1 MLINLQIFQYLYYAF
16 TIGKNGIE
24 NIKKNKVP
32 YICIGVVHCC
42 NLHLTIK
49 IFRPEEWAT
58 VSGSMDY
65 NSATNN
71 AIRYFDSC
79 SPVLVRSCLGLQSS
93 VIWARE
99 SQKNLFYTHVIGKIN

>member
-1 MLINLQIFQYLYYAF
+1 M
-16 TIGKNGIE
+16 
-24 NIKKNKVP
+24 P

-49 IFRPEEWAT
+49 ILRPEEWAT

-71 AIRYFDSC
+71 AIRYFDSR
-79 SPVLVRSCLGLQSS
+79 SPVLVRSCLGLEGS

-99 SQKNLFYTHVIGKIN
+99 SQKKPFGFQYYLYCIFMSLEK